1 MHHPFEARQ
10 ISAWIEPSRADRAM
24 RILSDPRLAPTRI
37 GCEDPRIRRRLAD
50 RFGAEPFDDLRQLAV
65 ATHETL
71 WIDRSA
77 PLGEPDREALEQE
90 DIAIIAGAYELPF
103 LLAIPQCETAPSFR
117 RMQTGRALQ
126 SICETFGRVAVF
138 QAAVAVPNE
147 FHLAE
152 GLRVAA
158 AAALAVLGPI
168 DEVTAFGVHE
178 GTITASLIGQRGLG
192 TLAVG
197 AGADATSFTIVGDGG
212 LATVA
217 SALVAWRRRDGSWVE
232 ETRIEFDGDEPTIQ
246 TILEAERPTTTRSA
260 RQVAGQM
267 AGKMVGQM
275 AARSIDDGHRR
286 MRLRIAALADTI
298 RLSARTAHSESVEA
312 MLRSFDVDPVELV
325 PRDD

>member
-1 MHHPFEARQ
+1 M
-10 ISAWIEPSRADRAM
+10 
-24 RILSDPRLAPTRI
+24 
-37 GCEDPRIRRRLAD
+37 
-50 RFGAEPFDDLRQLAV
+50 
-65 ATHETL
+65 
-71 WIDRSA
+71 
-77 PLGEPDREALEQE
+77 
-90 DIAIIAGAYELPF
+90 
-103 LLAIPQCETAPSFR
+103 
-117 RMQTGRALQ
+117 
-126 SICETFGRVAVF
+126 F
-138 QAAVAVPNE
+138 QAAGAVPNE

-158 AAALAVLGPI
+158 AAALTVLGPI
-168 DEVTAFGVHE
+168 DEVTAFGVHD
-178 GTITASLIGQRGLG
+178 GAITASLIGQRGLG

-260 RQVAGQM
+260 RQMAGQM
-267 AGKMVGQM
+267 V
-275 AARSIDDGHRR
+275 ARSIDDGHRR

-312 MLRSFDVDPVELV
+312 MLRSFDVNPVELV